1 MSAFC
6 RDCFADS
13 VEGVKRCNACGSPR
27 LIAHPELSDLSVAH
41 LDCDAF
47 YASIEK
53 RDNPAI
59 RDKPVIVGGSKR
71 GVVSTACYIARTFG
85 VNSAMPMFKALKAC
99 PDAVVIPPNMSKYAS
114 VAREVRDR
122 MLALT
127 PLVEPLS
134 LDEAFLDLSGTERLH
149 GASPA
154 KTLARLSRTIEKDLG
169 ITVSIG
175 LSHNKFL
182 AKIGSEMKKPRGL
195 SIVGRAETVAFLAE
209 RPVTVIFGVG
219 KVFAKKLA
227 ADGITRIG
235 QLQAMSER
243 ELAKRYGTMGAHL
256 YHLAR
261 GVDLRSVDPDGP
273 AKSIS
278 AETTFE
284 SDLKKF
290 KDLEP
295 ILWELCEK
303 LASRA
308 KHAGLGGATI
318 TLKLRTSDFK
328 IETRRQTLKQPTQLA
343 EVTFRLGRELLRSK
357 PEGPSY
363 RLVGIGLSGLA
374 PSHLCD
380 LPDLLDPTG
389 TRRAVAERAIDVV
402 RTKFGEE
409 AIKKGRS
416 LSMERGRPARSSK

>member
-6 RDCFADS
+6 RDCLSDLAD
-13 VEGVKRCNACGSPR
+13 GAKRCKSCGSPR
-27 LIAHPELSDLSVAH
+27 LIAHPELAELSVAH

-59 RDKPVIVGGSKR
+59 RDKPVIVGGGKR

-85 VNSAMPMFKALKAC
+85 VNSAMPMFKALRAC
-99 PDAVVIPPNMSKYAS
+99 PDAVVVPPNMSKYAS

-134 LDEAFLDLSGTERLH
+134 LDEAFLDLSGTQRLH
-149 GASPA
+149 GAPPA
-154 KTLARLSRTIEKDLG
+154 KTLAKLSRTIEKELG

-182 AKIGSEMKKPRGL
+182 AKIGSEMRKPRGL
-195 SIVGRAETVAFLAE
+195 TIVGRAETMTFLAE

-219 KVFAKKLA
+219 KVFAKTLA
-227 ADGITRIG
+227 ADGITCIG

-243 ELAKRYGTMGAHL
+243 DLAKRYGTMGSHL
-256 YHLAR
+256 FHLSR
-261 GVDLRSVDPDGP
+261 GLDVRPVDPDGP

-284 SDLKKF
+284 SDIKKY
-290 KDLEP
+290 KELEP

-303 LASRA
+303 LAARA
-308 KHAGLGGATI
+308 KHSGLGGATV
-318 TLKLRTSDFK
+318 TLKLKTSDFK
-328 IETRRQTLKQPTQLA
+328 LETRRQTLEKPTQLA
-343 EVTFRLGRELLRSK
+343 DVTFRLGRELLRSK

-363 RLVGIGLSGLA
+363 RLLGIGLSGLA
-374 PSHLCD
+374 PSQACD
-380 LPDLLDPTG
+380 LPDLLDPSG
-389 TRRAVAERAIDVV
+389 SRRAVAERAIDVV

-416 LSMERGRPARSSK
+416 LKAS